1 MSMFKARETGDDD
14 REPTSEV
21 EFDIREFVRRDGPN
35 LRRQPDNDSEV
46 VAGNIGSLLQRVS
59 GSSVI
64 EIDRLIG
71 ELQAL
76 RDMLNEEGARV
87 RQEVVDYA
95 TMSQAA
101 MHSTK
106 IIAESLAHWKS
117 VPDAPSISE

>member
-21 EFDIREFVRRDGPN
+21 EFDIREFVRRDGQS
-35 LRRQPDNDSEV
+35 LRRQPENDSEV

-106 IIAESLAHWKS
+106 IIAESLAHWKR

>member
-1 MSMFKARETGDDD
+1 MSMFKARETGDGD

-95 TMSQAA
+95 TMS
-101 MHSTK
+101 
-106 IIAESLAHWKS
+106 
-117 VPDAPSISE
+117 

>member
-1 MSMFKARETGDDD
+1 MSMFKARETGDGD